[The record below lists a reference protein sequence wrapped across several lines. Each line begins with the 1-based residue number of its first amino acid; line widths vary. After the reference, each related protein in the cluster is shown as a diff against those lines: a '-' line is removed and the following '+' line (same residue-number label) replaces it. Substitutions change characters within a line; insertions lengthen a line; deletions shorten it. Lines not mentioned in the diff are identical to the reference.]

1 MKLKILCI
9 FFYIATSLCSGQNTL
24 YCVTEGDAG
33 LIVSDKEM
41 RTDGN
46 IGSISQY
53 LENVTSINLNIAQWQ
68 HSSWQNSAVLQ
79 EPILDERW
87 ETFTQAIVDIK
98 LYEILDN
105 STIKSV
111 FLSVR
116 IYTDLTELSP
126 QFNKAQWYHLKFNEN
141 VLYICETDPNISC
154 NNKLDTKDFT
164 SFDFYLK
171 TVEIYKSIWTLHEYD
186 YFYSNEINAATV
198 DVYTGSSTNCADVE
212 YGWIKLHVAMCSD
225 CKMSLEL
232 QSNDDTNKTE
242 TFDINGTG
250 HWETLTHYVVNF
262 TTCFKLLATTIFEGT
277 DENEP
282 FWAIGDKLYFSKNE
296 NCANTTRYITI
307 NSNNTSNLTCE
318 DIRNNQYNITEK
330 LPTTQCYEPP
340 PSTTTPLSSTTS
352 SKEKESEEIEKSSF
366 NFLYVLIII
375 ILVVILVGLTTLFC
389 HIQKTKLKRNRILS
403 SKDDENAELME
414 NGAQRWTFK
423 PGEKHWPPV
432 KITDFGDYISDVFD
446 PNRQFRYCYIQNQF
460 SDLPSGFIKSAIEA
474 RKQKNAG
481 KNRCCGIYPYDRNRV
496 KLDQSFAGK
505 FFKGDYINAS
515 YIQGSTNYKE
525 YIIAQNPRANTVDD
539 FWIMIWQERI
549 SYCVMVTDEQG
560 EYFRYWPRVNEKCL
574 TYGDLNITLDERLDY
589 TVFQKYT
596 LTVRRKDQTREIFIV
611 HYHSWQDN
619 DMDLARTKLLPFIS
633 FLQSVPH
640 YTAPVLFHCRDGA
653 GLSGTVVLCDIVLRS
668 IPMIGVIDMYH
679 AAKELMKSR
688 VNAISHLD
696 QYILTHWIIR
706 DFLEKF
712 Y

>member
-1 MKLKILCI
+1 MRLKILCT
-9 FFYIATSLCSGQNTL
+9 FFYVATSLCSGQNGH
-24 YCVTEGDAG
+24 YCLTEGDAG
-33 LIVSDKEM
+33 LIVSDREM
-41 RTDGN
+41 GKDGN
-46 IGSISQY
+46 IGSIPQY
-53 LENVTSINLNIAQWQ
+53 LENVTSINLDITQWQ
-68 HSSWQNSAVLQ
+68 RSSWNNNAVLQ

-87 ETFTQAIVDIK
+87 ETF
-98 LYEILDN
+98 LYTNDYTKFQEILNN
-105 STIKSV
+105 STIKSAI
-111 FLSVR
+111 FSVR
-116 IYTDLTELSP
+116 IYTDLTEISP
-126 QFNKAQWYHLKFNEN
+126 QFNKAQWYHLKINEN
-141 VLYICETDPNISC
+141 VLYICETDPNIRC
-154 NNKLDTKDFT
+154 NETLDTKNL
-164 SFDFYLK
+164 SSYEFYVN
-171 TVEIYKSIWTLHEYD
+171 TTINQSMWILHEYY
-186 YFYSNEINAATV
+186 YFYSNEINATV
-198 DVYTGSSTNCADVE
+198 DVYTGTSTSCSNVK

-277 DENEP
+277 DEKEP

-296 NCANTTRYITI
+296 NCANTTRYTRIY
-307 NSNNTSNLTCE
+307 SNDPSNLICE
-318 DIRNNQYNITEK
+318 DSRNNQYNITQEA
-330 LPTTQCYEPP
+330 PTTQCYEPQP
-340 PSTTTPLSSTTS
+340 TTTTPLTETISVNSTRS

-366 NFLYVLIII
+366 NFLYLLIVIP
-375 ILVVILVGLTTLFC
+375 VVILVGLTIPFC
-389 HIQKTKLKRNRILS
+389 HIRKTKLKRNRILS
-403 SKDDENAELME
+403 SKDDENIELME

-474 RKQKNAG
+474 RKQKNAD
-481 KNRCCGIYPYDRNRV
+481 KNRCYDRNRV

-668 IPMIGVIDMYH
+668 IPMTGVIDMYH

-696 QYILTHWIIR
+696 QYILTHWIIK

>member
-1 MKLKILCI
+1 MH
-9 FFYIATSLCSGQNTL
+9 

-41 RTDGN
+41 GKDGN
-46 IGSISQY
+46 IGSILQY
-53 LENVTSINLNIAQWQ
+53 LENVASINLNIRQWQ
-68 HSSWQNSAVLQ
+68 RSSTINSVVLQ

-87 ETFTQAIVDIK
+87 EIFMQANDDTK
-98 LYEILDN
+98 FQEILNN
-105 STIKSV
+105 SAIKSA

-116 IYTDLTELSP
+116 IYKNLTEISP

-141 VLYICETDPNISC
+141 VLYICETDSNIRC
-154 NNKLDTKDFT
+154 NDTLDTKNLS
-164 SFDFYLK
+164 SFNFYIK
-171 TVEIYKSIWTLHEYD
+171 TVEIDKSIWILHEYH
-186 YFYSNEINAATV
+186 YFYINESNATV
-198 DVYTGSSTNCADVE
+198 DVTETSTSCPSVK

-225 CKMSLEL
+225 CKMFLEL
-232 QSNDDTNKTE
+232 QSNDDPNKTE
-242 TFDINGTG
+242 TFDITGTG

-282 FWAIGDKLYFSKNE
+282 FWAIGDKLYFSINE
-296 NCANTTRYITI
+296 NCASTTRYIAI
-307 NSNNTSNLTCE
+307 DSNNSSNLICE
-318 DIRNNQYNITEK
+318 DSRNNQYNITQE

-340 PSTTTPLSSTTS
+340 PTTTTPLTETISVNSTTS
-352 SKEKESEEIEKSSF
+352 SKEKESEEIETSSF
-366 NFLYVLIII
+366 NLLYLLIII
-375 ILVVILVGLTTLFC
+375 PVVILVGLTILFC
-389 HIQKTKLKRNRILS
+389 PIRKNKLKCNRELS
-403 SKDDENAELME
+403 SKDDENIELME

-446 PNRQFRYCYIQNQF
+446 PSRKYRYCYIQNQF
-460 SDLPSGFIKSAIEA
+460 SDLPSGFIKSATEG
-474 RKQKNAG
+474 RKQKNAD
-481 KNRCCGIYPYDRNRV
+481 KNGRSEIYPYDRNRV
-496 KLDQSFAGK
+496 KLDKSFAGK
-505 FFKGDYINAS
+505 YFKGDYINAS

-525 YIIAQNPRANTVDD
+525 YIIAQNPRANTVDN

-549 SYCVMVTDEQG
+549 RYCVMVTYEQE
-560 EYFRYWPRVNEKCL
+560 EYFRYWPSVNEKRV
-574 TYGDLNITLDERLDY
+574 TYADLNITIDELLDH
-589 TVFQKYT
+589 TIFQKYT
-596 LTVRRKDQTREIFIV
+596 LTVQRKNQTREIYIV
-611 HYHSWQDN
+611 HYNSWQEN

-640 YTAPVLFHCRDGA
+640 YTAPVLFHCRNGA

-668 IPMIGVIDMYH
+668 IPMTGMIDMYH
-679 AAKELMKSR
+679 TARVLMKSR